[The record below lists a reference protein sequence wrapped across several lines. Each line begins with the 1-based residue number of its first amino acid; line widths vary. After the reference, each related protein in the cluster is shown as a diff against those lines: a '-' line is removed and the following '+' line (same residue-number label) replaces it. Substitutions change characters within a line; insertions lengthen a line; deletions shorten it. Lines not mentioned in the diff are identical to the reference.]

1 MSRLAS
7 FRLVLAF
14 AMLAVAAL
22 ARAADPWPNHPLRFV
37 VVAPAG
43 SSLDVIARLIG
54 DKLKDRIGQPIV
66 VENKPAAGGTAGT
79 GEVAKSAPDGY
90 TMVMSYNGPLAF
102 GPFLYSKLPYDP
114 QKDLQPVIITTNQP
128 NLLVVNAAVPVNN
141 VQELIA
147 YAKANPGK
155 FNYASV
161 GNGSSSHLTMEWLK
175 SRAGFDALH
184 VPFNGAP
191 PALTSI
197 LAGDTQALFT
207 VPTVLVPHVKAGKL
221 RALAVTGRTRY
232 ALLPDVP
239 TMIEAG
245 VKDFEAN
252 AWNGILVAAGTPPE
266 IVARLNQEIDSILKD
281 PEVKGKLNTAGLDPV
296 GGSPQAFRD
305 LIKGESERWGPV
317 IKATGAKI
325 D

>member
-1 MSRLAS
+1 MNRLLSRALLACS
-7 FRLVLAF
+7 ALVIAVGAF
-14 AMLAVAAL
+14 A
-22 ARAADPWPNHPLRFV
+22 ADAWPSHAFRFV

-54 DKLKDRIGQPIV
+54 DKLKDRLGQPV
-66 VENKPAAGGTAGT
+66 VIDNKPAAGGTAGT
-79 GEVAKSAPDGY
+79 GEVAKSPPDGY

-102 GPFLYSKLPYDP
+102 GPYLYSKLPYDP
-114 QKDLQPVIITTNQP
+114 QKDLQPIIITTNQP
-128 NLLVVNAAVPVNN
+128 NLLVVNAALPVNS

-155 FNYASV
+155 LTYASV

-175 SRAGFDALH
+175 SRAGFEALH

-207 VPTVLVPHVKAGKL
+207 VPTVLIAHVKAGKL
-221 RALAVTGRTRY
+221 KALAVTGRTRY
-232 ALLPDVP
+232 PLLPDVQ

-252 AWNGILVAAGTPPE
+252 AWNGILVAGGTPPD
-266 IVARLNQEIDSILKD
+266 IVARLNKEIDEILKD
-281 PEVKGKLNTAGLDPV
+281 PDVKAKLNTAGLEPV

-305 LIKGESERWGPV
+305 LIRSESERWGPV
-317 IKATGAKI
+317 IKATGARI

>member
-1 MSRLAS
+1 MSHLAS
-7 FRLVLAF
+7 LRFVLAIALLGF
-14 AMLAVAAL
+14 AAV

-43 SSLDVIARLIG
+43 SSLDVIARLIA
-54 DKLKDRIGQPIV
+54 DKLKDRLGQPIV
-66 VENKPAAGGTAGT
+66 VDNKPAAGGTAGT
-79 GEVAKSAPDGY
+79 AEVAKSSPDGY

-102 GPFLYSKLPYDP
+102 GPYLYSKLPYDP

-128 NLLVVNAAVPVNN
+128 NLLVVNAGVPVNS

-207 VPTVLVPHVKAGKL
+207 VPTVLIAHVKAGKL

-232 ALLPDVP
+232 ALLPEVP

-266 IVARLNQEIDSILKD
+266 IVSRLNQEIDSILKD

-296 GGSPQAFRD
+296 GGSPQAFGD
-305 LIKGESERWGPV
+305 LIRSESERWGPV

>member
-7 FRLVLAF
+7 ARLALAF
-14 AMLAVAAL
+14 ALLAIAAL
-22 ARAADPWPNHPLRFV
+22 ARGADPWPNHPLRFI

-79 GEVAKSAPDGY
+79 GEVAKSPPDGY

-102 GPFLYSKLPYDP
+102 GPYLYSKLPYDP
-114 QKDLQPVIITTNQP
+114 QKDLLPIIITTNQP

-191 PALTSI
+191 PALTSV

-207 VPTVLVPHVKAGKL
+207 VPTVLIPHVKAGKL
-221 RALAVTGRTRY
+221 RAIAVTGRTRY
-232 ALLPDVP
+232 ALLPEVP

-266 IVARLNQEIDSILKD
+266 IVARLNQEIDAILKD

>member
-1 MSRLAS
+1 MNRFVRLFLAS
-7 FRLVLAF
+7 V
-14 AMLAVAAL
+14 MIAASCFVH
-22 ARAADPWPNHPLRFV
+22 AADAWPSRPLKFI

-54 DKLKDRIGQPIV
+54 DKLKDRLGQPV
-66 VENKPAAGGTAGT
+66 VVDNKPAAGGTAGT
-79 GEVAKSAPDGY
+79 GEVAKSPPDGY
-90 TMVMSYNGPLAF
+90 TLVMSYNGPLAF
-102 GPFLYSKLPYDP
+102 GPYLYSKLPYDP
-114 QKDLQPVIITTNQP
+114 QKDLAPVIITTNQP
-128 NLLVVNAAVPVNN
+128 NLLVVNAGVPVNN

-147 YAKANPGK
+147 FAKANPGK

-175 SRAGFDALH
+175 TKAGFDALH

-191 PALTSI
+191 PALTSV

-207 VPTVLVPHVKAGKL
+207 VPTVLIPHVKAGKL
-221 RALAVTGRTRY
+221 KALAVTGRTRY

-239 TMIEAG
+239 TMMEAG

-252 AWNGILVAAGTPPE
+252 AWNGVLVAGGTPPE
-266 IVARLNQEIDSILKD
+266 IVARLNQEIDAILKD
-281 PEVKGKLNTAGLDPV
+281 PEVKAKLNTAGLDPV
-296 GGSPQAFRD
+296 GGPPQAFRD
-305 LIKGESERWGPV
+305 LIRSESERWGPV

>member
-1 MSRLAS
+1 VTAS
-7 FRLVLAF
+7 C
-14 AMLAVAAL
+14 AL
-22 ARAADPWPNHPLRFV
+22 SGPGAARAADAWPARPLRFV

-54 DKLKDRIGQPIV
+54 DKLKDRLGQPLV
-66 VENKPAAGGTAGT
+66 VDNKPAAGGTAGT
-79 GEVAKSAPDGY
+79 GEVAHSAPDGY
-90 TMVMSYNGPLAF
+90 TLVMSYNGPLAF
-102 GPFLYSKLPYDP
+102 GPFLYSKLTYDP
-114 QKDLQPVIITTNQP
+114 LKDLAPVILTTNQP
-128 NLLVVNAAVPVNN
+128 NLLVVNASLPIHS
-141 VQELIA
+141 VQEMIA

-155 FNYASV
+155 LTYASV

-207 VPTVLVPHVKAGKL
+207 VPTVLIPHVKAGKL

-232 ALLPDVP
+232 ALLPEVP
-239 TMIEAG
+239 TMIESG
-245 VKDFEAN
+245 IKDFEAN
-252 AWNGILVAAGTPPE
+252 AWNGVLVAAGTPPE
-266 IVARLNQEIDSILKD
+266 IVARLNQEIDAILKD
-281 PEVKGKLNTAGLDPV
+281 PDVKGRLNAAGLDPV

-305 LIKGESERWGPV
+305 LIRSEAERWGPV